1 METTVEVIM
10 IVCNVLITLSVDIMA
25 VRLFLVIN
33 DDEKKKRTIDWS
45 SPALK
50 ELQLKIGRLAE
61 NIKITDFV
69 SHNKQAIAEGAKV
82 LVSQDSKNWYRRHF
96 YKWDT
101 GFIGTRKAL
110 VYAEGRS
117 SWTAHDKQEDQYR
130 IHELW
135 MYCKEADE

>member
-1 METTVEVIM
+1 METTAEVIM
-10 IVCNVLITLSVDIMA
+10 IVCNVLITLSVVIMA
-25 VRLFLVIN
+25 VRLILAIN
-33 DDEKKKRTIDWS
+33 DEKKKRTIDWS

-69 SHNKQAIAEGAKV
+69 PHNKQAIAEGAKV
-82 LVSQDSKNWYRRHF
+82 LVSQDNKNWYHRHF

-117 SWTAHDKQEDQYR
+117 SWTAHDKHEDQYR
-130 IHELW
+130 LHELW
-135 MYCKEADE
+135 MYCREADE